1 MLKVQYAMQ
10 GFDWQPRTRVVYG
23 AGTITRLGEL
33 AVGLGLQRVLVVT
46 DPGLVA
52 AGHVARAEAS
62 LRAAGLTTA
71 LFAEV
76 RENPDTDDVNACLA
90 VAKDLACDGFVGLGG
105 GSAIDTAKGANFL
118 LTNGGRM
125 RDYWRTHNAK
135 NPLLPLIAVPTTA
148 GTGSEVQCHALIAEA
163 ETHAKMA
170 IGDPKAAPTIA
181 LLDPELTLSLPRTVT
196 ANVGVDA
203 LVHAIEAWVT
213 KARTPLSCLFAKEAF
228 SLLVPNLKRVLVAP
242 GDLEARG
249 GMLLGAAYAGLAIE
263 NSMLGAAHSA
273 ANPLTAHFGVVHG
286 QAVGRMLPHV
296 IRFNAQE
303 PTVRALYEELMPLES
318 LLAEVETCL
327 NLAAFPASL
336 AAYGVDAQ
344 VLPTLAAE
352 AAKQWTADFNPRP
365 LTVEDFA
372 ALYRAATP

>member
-1 MLKVQYAMQ
+1 MQ

>member
-1 MLKVQYAMQ
+1 
-10 GFDWQPRTRVVYG
+10 
-23 AGTITRLGEL
+23 
-33 AVGLGLQRVLVVT
+33 
-46 DPGLVA
+46 
-52 AGHVARAEAS
+52 
-62 LRAAGLTTA
+62 
-71 LFAEV
+71 
-76 RENPDTDDVNACLA
+76 
-90 VAKDLACDGFVGLGG
+90 
-105 GSAIDTAKGANFL
+105 
-118 LTNGGRM
+118 
-125 RDYWRTHNAK
+125 
-135 NPLLPLIAVPTTA
+135 
-148 GTGSEVQCHALIAEA
+148 
-163 ETHAKMA
+163 
-170 IGDPKAAPTIA
+170 
-181 LLDPELTLSLPRTVT
+181 
-196 ANVGVDA
+196 
-203 LVHAIEAWVT
+203 
-213 KARTPLSCLFAKEAF
+213 
-228 SLLVPNLKRVLVAP
+228 
-242 GDLEARG
+242 
-249 GMLLGAAYAGLAIE
+249 MLLGAAYAGLAIE